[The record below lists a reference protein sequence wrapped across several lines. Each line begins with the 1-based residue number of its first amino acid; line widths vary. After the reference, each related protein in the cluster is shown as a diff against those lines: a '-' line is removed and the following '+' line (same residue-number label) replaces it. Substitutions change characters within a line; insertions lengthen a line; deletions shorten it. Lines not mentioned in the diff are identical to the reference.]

1 MSEYL
6 IPISIEYLEE
16 GQYLA
21 TSAVLQGLIAQ
32 GRTIAE
38 TIEIAE
44 DVARKII
51 ESCIENNDPLPK
63 NLTIGTKP
71 HFKLDVK
78 IPVPVEI

>member
-21 TSAVLQGLIAQ
+21 TSPVLQGLIAQ

-51 ESCIENNDPLPK
+51 ESCIEHGDQLPK
-63 NLTIGTKP
+63 NLTVGQKP
-71 HFKLDVK
+71 LFRLDVK
-78 IPVPVEI
+78 IPVPVET

>member
-1 MSEYL
+1 MSEYI
-6 IPISIEYLEE
+6 IPISIECLED

-21 TSAVLQGLIAQ
+21 TSNILQGLIAQ

-44 DVARKII
+44 YVARKII
-51 ESCIENNDPLPK
+51 ESRIEKGEALPK
-63 NLTIGTKP
+63 VLSINKKP

-78 IPVPVEI
+78 IPVPVET

>member
-6 IPISIEYLEE
+6 IPISIEYLKE
-16 GQYLA
+16 GEYLA
-21 TSAVLQGLIAQ
+21 TSPVLQGLIAQ

-51 ESCIENNDPLPK
+51 ESCIEKGDPLPK
-63 NLTIGTKP
+63 NLAKGEKL

-78 IPVPVEI
+78 IPVPVET

>member
-16 GQYLA
+16 GEYLA
-21 TSAVLQGLIAQ
+21 TSSVLQGLVAQ

-51 ESCIENNDPLPK
+51 ESCIEKGDPLPK
-63 NLTIGTKP
+63 NLTNGEKP
-71 HFKLDVK
+71 HFKLDVE
-78 IPVPVEI
+78 IPVPVEK

>member
-6 IPISIEYLEE
+6 IPISIEYLKE

-21 TSAVLQGLIAQ
+21 TSHVLQGLIAQ

-51 ESCIENNDPLPK
+51 ESCLEKGDPLPK
-63 NLTIGTKP
+63 NLTNGAKP

-78 IPVPVEI
+78 IPVPVEA